1 MDRRRYAYVA
11 GADSAARARLLSPG
25 ALVALVVLVLVA
37 LAVLFPRQTLL
48 EQMRREKSPDPLAV
62 AYLTSLLRTR
72 PDDAELRLQLARQQ
86 LALGDAAGS
95 LRTLAALSAGAEAPV
110 RQRAGLLELQALNQ
124 QLLRLPAGARRGV
137 TDGRRA
143 QALVTALAPLDWPA
157 SDLAFLAAQARAVG
171 EPTLATKLTQ
181 RIMDA
186 DRDLP
191 LTWFTQTADEAI
203 GVGDFRLAATV
214 LFAAQ
219 ARAPAR
225 GQQRLFFLRGVKTLQ
240 SGDLL
245 KEALAA
251 ADAHVGDLIDDETV
265 LLYLTELARSANDLP
280 RAERYARRLLRMGAV
295 PPASPVVRLAQR
307 VLDWLVPAAHAAEPV
322 APTTA
327 GATPPP
333 PETTSDTAARATVPV
348 GMRPY
353 DERAYLLAWEIFLAA
368 RNLEDAYRV
377 AASAVR
383 QRPDDAVWR
392 QRLAQIAEWTQRP
405 QLALEQ
411 WLAVA
416 RGGNEAAWANVMRL
430 APGLND
436 DEALLAGLQHA
447 VSRGDLSAR
456 DWRLLAE
463 AFERVGRPEDGIA
476 YFERRYA
483 ARPSAVI
490 LENEAWLAART
501 GRDDQALSALTR
513 LIDAYGATGERVTE
527 AAVLLVRRAR
537 FKEAYALLERH
548 RGVAAATDEEYWRL
562 LGDLA
567 WQLAQDDTALAAYRK
582 LAAGGK
588 AEPAELERLVMLMRP
603 LEPESAGRL
612 AEEGWRRT
620 GFRQLLLMA
629 IEIYENRG
637 DLPALKRLFAGLD
650 AKEEAALASN
660 LGFVLARA
668 RFRAASGD
676 AASAR
681 EDYRR
686 ALALAPGDPD
696 VLSAYLWF
704 LIGERRHTEL
714 ARLLEENARLAADA
728 PMLWPPYAAGLV
740 ALDQPLAALPFF
752 ARELRRDPAN
762 TRDALWLM
770 GYADAL
776 DGAGFEAMAW
786 RLRRQAW
793 TALRDERQLRPL
805 DRAQLQVAARL
816 AVQQGAG
823 GDGQLS
829 VFRQLLA
836 PDAAAVTG
844 ALPGNPPAEKKLM
857 DAATRELVLSWL
869 LTTETRDA
877 ARRWLWQA
885 YGRNL
890 ARPGWAEVALAIQ
903 DNDRATLDRLLAR
916 DLHDVRDDGLPDGVR
931 LEAARALGELPLA
944 RALAFREQAR
954 SPHDDNVH
962 AALVDTALA
971 LANRLEAGTA
981 SFLRGAVKG
990 TETVALVSHWLH
1002 PRLRMDVYLNDT
1014 HQWTTNIY
1022 SITNVPAHDRQV
1034 QVGLLW
1040 REGADRGDGD
1050 FSRLRLGWRSAFAD
1064 FGVARAER
1072 SWRFGGG
1079 TFLVGG
1085 GWNQL
1090 ATESVPLRVAGMKRQ
1105 ADATVTMDFSRR
1117 EYGLAQVFG
1126 ARYYTQDEAYLGYGY
1141 GLNWELGHR
1150 IRLDYPDL
1158 AVRLAGATQRY
1169 TADGQPNPAT
1179 AVLNPGGT
1187 IPSAGLFMPRSF
1199 DLAGLYGGFG
1209 SSLRTQYTRALRP
1222 FADVGLSYN
1231 TLSYRGYSLLAGAA
1245 GSVFGSDHLQLYWMQ
1260 VLGGSGTNAL
1270 VREFGLRYQYF
1281 Y

>member
-1 MDRRRYAYVA
+1 
-11 GADSAARARLLSPG
+11 
-25 ALVALVVLVLVA
+25 ALVVLVLVA
-37 LAVLFPRQTLL
+37 FAALFPRQTLL

-62 AYLTSLLRTR
+62 AYLTNLLRTR

-86 LALGDAAGS
+86 LALGDAAGA
-95 LRTLAALSAGAEAPV
+95 LRSLAALPASAAASL
-110 RQRAGLLELQALNQ
+110 RQQADLLELRALSQ
-124 QLLRLPAGARRGV
+124 QLARLPAGARQGV
-137 TDGRRA
+137 ADGRRA
-143 QALVTALAPLDWPA
+143 QALLAALAPLDWSTP
-157 SDLAFLAAQARAVG
+157 DLAFLAAQARAVG
-171 EPTLATKLTQ
+171 EPKLTAKFYQ
-181 RIMDA
+181 RIIDT
-186 DRDLP
+186 DGDLP
-191 LTWFTQTADEAI
+191 LSWFTETANEAI
-203 GVGDFRLAATV
+203 GVGDFRLAAAV

-225 GQQRLFFLRGVKTLQ
+225 GQQRLFFLRAVKTLQ
-240 SGDLL
+240 SGDLVQ
-245 KEALAA
+245 EALSA
-251 ADAHVGDLIDDETV
+251 ADAHVGDLINDETV

-280 RAERYARRLLRMGAV
+280 RAERYARRLLRMGAAK
-295 PPASPVVRLAQR
+295 PAAPATTAALIAQR
-307 VLDWLVPAAHAAEPV
+307 VLDWLVPSASAAE
-322 APTTA
+322 APAA
-327 GATPPP
+327 GVPAAPEATSGPAVD
-333 PETTSDTAARATVPV
+333 TSAPV

-383 QRPDDAVWR
+383 QRPEDPVWR
-392 QRLAQIAEWTQRP
+392 QRLAQVSEWTQRP

-411 WLAVA
+411 WLALA
-416 RGGNEAAWANVMRL
+416 RGGNESAWGNVMRL

-447 VSRGDLSAR
+447 VTRGDLSAR

-463 AFERVGRPEDGIA
+463 AFERVGRPADGID
-476 YFERRYA
+476 YLERRYA

-490 LENEAWLAART
+490 LENEAWLAARM

-513 LIDAYGATGERVTE
+513 LIDVYGATPERVTE
-527 AAVLLVRRAR
+527 AAVLMVRRAR
-537 FKEAYALLERH
+537 FQDAYALLERH
-548 RGVAAATDEEYWRL
+548 RGVAAARDEEYWRL

-567 WQLAQDDTALAAYRK
+567 WQLARDATALEAYRK
-582 LAAGGK
+582 LAADGK
-588 AEPAELERLVMLMRP
+588 AEPTELERLVMLMRP
-603 LEPESAGRL
+603 LEPESAARL
-612 AEEGWRRT
+612 AEAGWRRT

-629 IEIYENRG
+629 IEIYESRG
-637 DLPALKRLFAGLD
+637 DLPALKRLFAGID
-650 AKEEAALASN
+650 AKEEAALAGN

-676 AASAR
+676 AAGAR

-714 ARLLEENARLAADA
+714 ARLLEENAKLAAEA
-728 PMLWPPYAAGLV
+728 PALWPPYAAGLV
-740 ALDQPLAALPFF
+740 ALNQPLQALPFF
-752 ARELRRDPAN
+752 ARELRRDPAR

-776 DGAGFEAMAW
+776 EGAGFEAMAW

-816 AVQQGAG
+816 ALQQGAG
-823 GDGQLS
+823 GDAQLG

-836 PDAAAVTG
+836 PDAAA
-844 ALPGNPPAEKKLM
+844 LPGGTEAEKKLM
-857 DAATRELVLSWL
+857 DASTRELVLSWM
-869 LTTETRDA
+869 LTGETRDA

-944 RALAFREQAR
+944 RALAFQMQAR
-954 SPHDDNVH
+954 APHDDNAH

-990 TETVALVSHWLH
+990 TETVAAVSHWLT

-1014 HQWTTNIY
+1014 HQWTTNVY
-1022 SITNVPAHDRQV
+1022 SIVNIPSHDRQV

-1040 REGADRGDGD
+1040 REGNAGGTGDLDGN
-1050 FSRLRLGWRSAFAD
+1050 FSRLRFGWRSAFTD

-1079 TFLVGG
+1079 TLLVGA
-1085 GWNQL
+1085 GWNLL

-1105 ADATVTMDFSRR
+1105 VDATVTVDFSRR

-1126 ARYYTQDEAYLGYGY
+1126 ARYYTQDDAYLGNGY

-1158 AVRLAGATQRY
+1158 AVRLAGASQRY
-1169 TADGQPNPAT
+1169 TANGQPNPAT
-1179 AVLNPGGT
+1179 AIINPGGA
-1187 IPSAGLFMPRSF
+1187 IPTAGLFMPQSF
-1199 DLAGLYGGFG
+1199 DLVGLYGGFG
-1209 SSLRTQYTRALRP
+1209 TSLRTEYTRALRP

-1231 TLSYRGYSLLAGAA
+1231 TLSGNGYSMLFGAA
-1245 GSVFGSDHLQLYWMQ
+1245 GSVFGSDHLQLYWTQ
-1260 VLGGSGTNAL
+1260 ALGGSGTNAL
-1270 VREFGLRYQYF
+1270 LREFGLRYQYF